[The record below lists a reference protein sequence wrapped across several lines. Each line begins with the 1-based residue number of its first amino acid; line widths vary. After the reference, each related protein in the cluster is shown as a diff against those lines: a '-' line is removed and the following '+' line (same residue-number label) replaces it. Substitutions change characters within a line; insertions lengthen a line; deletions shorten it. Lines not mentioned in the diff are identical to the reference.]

1 MRAPLVVFLATV
13 SLIAM
18 TALGQ
23 AMGAE
28 TAAAKTE
35 AAKTEAAKTEVAK
48 TESAKPEAKQE
59 APLAYI
65 TVAGAPGDGEK
76 ALAGAL
82 AKRLSVSGVKTA
94 SALDMTVYSVE
105 GIVKMTAAKS
115 GRQAVRVDWTV
126 FGPDGTTLG
135 GVSQTKLVRKG
146 SLDRKWGA
154 AADAAA
160 RAAATPIAKLI
171 LLSPRVSPKAP

>member
-1 MRAPLVVFLATV
+1 MREILRIFFVAM
-13 SLIAM
+13 SLIAL
-18 TALGQ
+18 AAPSPVLS
-23 AMGAE
+23 AE
-28 TAAAKTE
+28 TDAAKPD
-35 AAKTEAAKTEVAK
+35 
-48 TESAKPEAKQE
+48 AKPAP
-59 APLAYI
+59 PLAYI
-65 TVAGAPGDGEK
+65 TVAGAPGDGEQ
-76 ALAGAL
+76 ALAAAL
-82 AKRLSVSGVKTA
+82 GKRLSVSGVKTA
-94 SALDMTVYSVE
+94 SALDTTVYSVE

>member
-1 MRAPLVVFLATV
+1 MREILRIFFVAM
-13 SLIAM
+13 SLIAL
-18 TALGQ
+18 AAPSPVLS
-23 AMGAE
+23 AE
-28 TAAAKTE
+28 TDAAKPD
-35 AAKTEAAKTEVAK
+35 
-48 TESAKPEAKQE
+48 AKPAP
-59 APLAYI
+59 PLAYI
-65 TVAGAPGDGEK
+65 TVACAPGDGEQ
-76 ALAGAL
+76 ALAAAL
-82 AKRLSVSGVKTA
+82 GKRLSVSGVKTA
-94 SALDMTVYSVE
+94 SALDTTVYSVE

-171 LLSPRVSPKAP
+171 LLSPHASPKAP